1 MIKIQSA
8 SKNAP
13 LRVAF
18 VGGSVES
25 AIGNTHK
32 IACQMDDRW
41 DIVAACFS
49 RSREANL
56 ETAKQWQIP
65 QDRVYS
71 TAEMLYQNERGNID
85 AVVILTP
92 TPQHCEHVIA
102 ALDSGY
108 SVICE
113 KAIASSS
120 ADAEKM
126 LAAARRNN
134 KLLLVT
140 FNYSGYPMMR
150 ELKAMIEAQKLG
162 KLQQI
167 QVEMPQEGFVRENHL
182 GEKSIPQDWR
192 LQDSSIATV
201 SLDLGVH
208 LHHIVCFL
216 SGNKPISVIGDQA
229 SFGCFNDVI
238 DSVGCLVRY
247 SNNLRCQM
255 WYSKAAIG
263 QRNGLRVRV
272 FGEKGSAEWFQATPE
287 TLVLNTVDGG
297 RQTLDRSNR
306 TLVANEKRYDRFK
319 IGHPAGFI
327 EAFANLYSDMADC
340 LSQFNET
347 GKCDSYYGFSALQ
360 AQEGLWLFEAL
371 ERSSKS
377 ERWEL
382 VS

>member
-162 KLQQI
+162 KLQQLI
-167 QVEMPQEGFVRENHL
+167 
-182 GEKSIPQDWR
+182 
-192 LQDSSIATV
+192 
-201 SLDLGVH
+201 LDK
-208 LHHIVCFL
+208 
-216 SGNKPISVIGDQA
+216 NQ
-229 SFGCFNDVI
+229 
-238 DSVGCLVRY
+238 
-247 SNNLRCQM
+247 
-255 WYSKAAIG
+255 
-263 QRNGLRVRV
+263 
-272 FGEKGSAEWFQATPE
+272 
-287 TLVLNTVDGG
+287 
-297 RQTLDRSNR
+297 
-306 TLVANEKRYDRFK
+306 
-319 IGHPAGFI
+319 
-327 EAFANLYSDMADC
+327 
-340 LSQFNET
+340 
-347 GKCDSYYGFSALQ
+347 
-360 AQEGLWLFEAL
+360 
-371 ERSSKS
+371 
-377 ERWEL
+377 
-382 VS
+382 